1 VTSKALGFF
10 KRRSKNSCSVKD
22 QEPLPPE
29 LPPAGNRLKKI
40 FPWVYKSL
48 GEGAVASRLV
58 HSPPDQVVC
67 VRALADDIVLCCWAR
82 CLPANLVLGVT
93 YPELFC
99 ATGTGD
105 KHWPDESP
113 GSMAQWFLY
122 PTPDSGLGA
131 GLHCGLCSGE
141 GTPWKPWLLCEV
153 ECKTYLT

>member
-1 VTSKALGFF
+1 MTNDGVQQALNKAAELAVTFINQEKSVTSKALGFF

-67 VRALADDIVLCCWAR
+67 V
-82 CLPANLVLGVT
+82 
-93 YPELFC
+93 
-99 ATGTGD
+99 
-105 KHWPDESP
+105 
-113 GSMAQWFLY
+113 
-122 PTPDSGLGA
+122 
-131 GLHCGLCSGE
+131 
-141 GTPWKPWLLCEV
+141 
-153 ECKTYLT
+153 